1 MSKTPEK
8 KNGWLTRCLNGI
20 ERVGNALPHP
30 VTLFAIFAL
39 AVIVISAL
47 CAALGVSATGNLI
60 SGGELKETTVT
71 AVSLLTID
79 GLAYMFTSA
88 VKNFTNYAPLGMVL
102 VAMLGVGVAE
112 KSGITKKDAERVVNA
127 TFETIAAELK
137 KSEKVQLSGFG
148 IFELKAR
155 EARVGRNPHTRE
167 AIQIPATKVPT
178 FKPSKVLKESVE

>member
-1 MSKTPEK
+1 MNKTE
-8 KNGWLTRCLNGI
+8 LI
-20 ERVGNALPHP
+20 
-30 VTLFAIFAL
+30 
-39 AVIVISAL
+39 AV
-47 CAALGVSATGNLI
+47 
-60 SGGELKETTVT
+60 
-71 AVSLLTID
+71 
-79 GLAYMFTSA
+79 
-88 VKNFTNYAPLGMVL
+88 
-102 VAMLGVGVAE
+102 VAE

-127 TFETIAAELK
+127 TFETIAAEPK